1 MLDKTIDNFRR
12 FAKGEP
18 VSHLYEIY
26 LLMFAD
32 LKKHLFSYQFLSSAV
47 AVTNYT
53 VKHWYK
59 FDEIYPAQN
68 KAQLTNAIREA
79 TQEKVFP
86 QLLVLNS
93 KLERVPF

>member
-1 MLDKTIDNFRR
+1 
-12 FAKGEP
+12 
-18 VSHLYEIY
+18 
-26 LLMFAD
+26 MFAD